1 MKFQTYCYTALPI
14 LAAGT
19 FLAHAQDQLEDLGSQ
34 ERELLFQNP
43 DEIFD
48 MEAYVTNILLAGVSD
63 TCMSEFRQIRFFEYE
78 HFLHDPLN
86 LAVDSGV
93 VFEYD
98 EEADFSYPVTIGQRS
113 ENPVNEKWAE
123 EQCKESG
130 GEFKVMNGAY
140 YADGGNTVGLLL
152 LGLQGI
158 AVRPGKFG
166 FFCILSF
173 SIRIP
178 SKLIHNIIP

>member
-1 MKFQTYCYTALPI
+1 MKFQSYWCTALPFI
-14 LAAGT
+14 CT
-19 FLAHAQDQLEDLGSQ
+19 FLAHAQDQVEDLSSQ
-34 ERELLFQNP
+34 HPGRELQLTP
-43 DEIFD
+43 DDIFD
-48 MEAYVTNILLAGVSD
+48 MEAYVENIESSGV
-63 TCMSEFRQIRFFEYE
+63 TQECMAEFRQIRFFEYE

-93 VFEYD
+93 VFEYN
-98 EEADFSYPVTIGQRS
+98 EEADIPYPVTIGQRS

-130 GEFKVMNGAY
+130 GEFKVMNGEY
-140 YADGGNTVGLLL
+140 HADGGNTVGLLL

-158 AVRPGKFG
+158 AVRPGTFG

-178 SKLIHNIIP
+178 SKLINNILP